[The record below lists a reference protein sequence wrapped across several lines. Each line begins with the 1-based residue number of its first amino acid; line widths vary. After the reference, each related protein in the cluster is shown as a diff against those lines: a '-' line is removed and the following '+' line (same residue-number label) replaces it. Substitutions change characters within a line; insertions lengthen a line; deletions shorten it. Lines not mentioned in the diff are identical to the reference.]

1 MTRHP
6 FSDTSLA
13 FGTRPHAAG
22 AHSVSSPA
30 TRPVTR
36 IRHLLLAIL
45 ALCFAGLSSAQISAP
60 MNRTVDY
67 HAGTAAFTVSTSPA
81 VGPEWQMIVEGSADT
96 PNPYS
101 WITITHP
108 NPVINPDFFFQGTV
122 QVTFNY
128 TENTSPFPRTNRF
141 RANLLGPN
149 GVILQY
155 VIFEFIQEPP
165 ELTATVNPSTIEID
179 GFGGTRDIS
188 VVTNPA
194 GAPWVGVTPAS
205 WIQILSAPMNGD
217 GTLKIRVL
225 SNTTGS
231 QRTADVFVLNQ
242 KVRVIQTSVEAT
254 FTLNP
259 TSTAAPAAGK
269 TGTVGV
275 TASAGNPAWT
285 AASNDAWI
293 SVTNGPNYTG
303 NAGVN
308 YTVAA
313 NASNDPRTGTV
324 TIAGQT
330 FTVTQAGA
338 DDEPEPPA
346 ATLSA
351 TPTSLTFVQN
361 QGGSSNLSRTLQ
373 VASSGD
379 PLNFSIQINSLSGG
393 NWLTA
398 SAASG
403 TTPASISFS
412 ANPSNLTSGTYRAN
426 IVITP
431 TGGTAITV
439 PATLAV
445 NPPGAMP
452 VLPAVPKSLY
462 FSRVFGGAAPGAQRV
477 RLSGPGSPIGANL
490 SIQSNAW
497 LNVALNSDETGT
509 YINASIRNVNL
520 SPGIYDSAITVESNS
535 FQFKTF
541 DIPVRYVVNLAGGTG
556 PRISS
561 GGLSNGATFAA
572 GAAPN
577 TWISVFGSALATS
590 TQSWNPSTVN
600 GALLPT
606 SLGGTEVFV
615 GGVRAAISY
624 ASPTQVNALVPD
636 IDDRGW
642 TSVEVRVNGQP
653 SEVGFLWIAD
663 RAPAFFT
670 YASQG
675 NKYPAA
681 QHGDAKPVAPAG
693 LLPGARPAKALE
705 TIAIYGTGFGATSP
719 AADPSRFI
727 KGALPLAQPDK
738 VSATVGGLNAEI
750 TFVGLVAPG
759 LFQMNIKLAAMPV
772 GEHPLLVTVDGFTTQ
787 VGLVVIIGQ

>member
-1 MTRHP
+1 MTTNP
-6 FSDTSLA
+6 FSDVSLA
-13 FGTRPHAAG
+13 FDTRPQAAG
-22 AHSVSSPA
+22 VQNVTLPA
-30 TRPVTR
+30 TLSLARF
-36 IRHLLLAIL
+36 RHAVLALL
-45 ALCFAGLSSAQISAP
+45 ALCFVGFSSAQISAP
-60 MNRTVDY
+60 LNRTVDY
-67 HAGTAAFTVSTSPA
+67 HAGVASFTVSTSPA
-81 VGPEWQMIVEGSADT
+81 VGPAWQLIVEGSADT
-96 PNPYS
+96 PDPGS

-108 NPVINPDFFFQGTV
+108 NTAINPDLLFQGTV
-122 QVTFNY
+122 QVTFAY

-141 RANLLGPN
+141 RSTLAGT
-149 GVILQY
+149 GQF

-165 ELTATVNPSTIEID
+165 ELTATVTPSTIEID

-205 WIQILSAPMNGD
+205 WIQVLSAPMNGN

-242 KVRVIQTSVEAT
+242 KVKVIQTSVEAT

-259 TSTAAPAAGK
+259 TSTTAPAAGK

-285 AASNDAWI
+285 AASNAAWI
-293 SVTNGPNYTG
+293 TVTNGPNYTG

-308 YTVAA
+308 YAVAA
-313 NASNDPRTGTV
+313 NASNDPRTGTA

-338 DDEPEPPA
+338 DDEPPPPA

-351 TPTSLTFVQN
+351 SPTSLTFVYN
-361 QGGSSNLSRTLQ
+361 QGGSSNLSRTLAL
-373 VASSGD
+373 ASSGD
-379 PLNFSIQINSLSGG
+379 PLNFSIQINSVSGG

-398 SAASG
+398 NASSG
-403 TTPASISFS
+403 TTPASVQLS
-412 ANPSNLTSGTYRAN
+412 ANPGNLTNGAYSAN

-431 TGGTAITV
+431 TGGTAVTV
-439 PATLAV
+439 PATLSV
-445 NPPGAMP
+445 NPPGELSI
-452 VLPAVPKSLY
+452 LPAVPKSLY
-462 FSRVFGGAAPGAQRV
+462 FNRPFGGAVPGAQRV
-477 RLSGPGSPIGANL
+477 RLSGPGSPVGANL

-497 LNVALNSDETGT
+497 LNVALASDATGT
-509 YINASIRNVNL
+509 YINASIRDINL

-541 DIPVRYVVNLAGGTG
+541 AIPVRYVVNLAGGTG

-561 GGLSNGATFAA
+561 GGLTNGATFAA

-590 TQSWNPSTVN
+590 TQNWNPSTAN

-606 SLGGTEVFV
+606 SLGGTEVYV

-624 ASPTQVNALVPD
+624 VSPTQVNALVPA
-636 IDDRGW
+636 IPDRGW
-642 TSVEVRVNGQP
+642 VAVEVRANGQP
-653 SEVGFLWIAD
+653 SEEGYLWIAD
-663 RAPAFFT
+663 RAPAFFVYT
-670 YASQG
+670 PQG
-675 NKYPAA
+675 GKYPAA
-681 QHGDAKPVAPAG
+681 QHGDAKPVGPAG
-693 LLPGARPAKALE
+693 LVPGARPAKALE
-705 TIAIYGTGFGATSP
+705 AIAIYGTGFGATSP
-719 AADPSRFI
+719 EADPSRFF
-727 KGALPLAQPDK
+727 KGSLPLAQPDK
-738 VSATVGGLNAEI
+738 AKATVGGLNAAIEY
-750 TFVGLVAPG
+750 VGLVAPG
-759 LFQMNIKLAAMPV
+759 LYQMNIKLAALPV
-772 GEHPLLVTVDGFTTQ
+772 GEHPLLVEIDGFTTQ
-787 VGLVVIIGQ
+787 VGIVVIIGQ